1 MATES
6 LIDFDAV
13 VADKPPVKKPV
24 SSLINF
30 DEIVGSSSGEPAK
43 AASSVPV
50 TQAGTFARSY
60 GEAAAATPGA
70 LLGARAGFALTPPVL
85 PIVGPFAK
93 PIGGIAGA
101 LIGGVASSLGINSLE
116 QMVDNVFGTNI
127 IKTKEEQQKQFPG
140 TALAGQVVGGGLN
153 PFMRPGLAGSAGQMA
168 VGAGVMTGVGVG
180 MRAAEGGN
188 VFGLK
193 EMGADIV
200 SGAFTRPTARG
211 QRLLGQTP
219 STPIKKEPPLET
231 PVRPPEGASDAEKQ
245 TFIDKIKANIAERDA
260 NSPLVQTAIRNKA
273 TGEVELMGPKH
284 DQKRLLETADTHDQG
299 FVDERNNFLTRQEA
313 ADRVVTTKQVPSE
326 EYVSKEV
333 DTPSQTEEIIT
344 QKIEI
349 LEKKLADAERS
360 DAYNLARDAREELVV
375 LKRRLKLV
383 QEYGPTPVTYKNV
396 TKTRAKLELPEEGL
410 YSRELRAAGDE
421 RFAVTEEQPAGVPKP
436 PVEPTAPI
444 TREDFK
450 TLIAEKELRQGVDL
464 EYALIEARRSG
475 TPEEIATLEAEDA
488 RLTAEIQQLRKDIP
502 AVKFAD
508 INNPTWEEFQDSL
521 WGAKKVGQAFDRI
534 ISNNIGTPQEQL
546 LAKLLNKSQFIRNA
560 TLQLEPNYLEYVDSQ
575 GRTRKDAAG
584 IYVGE
589 DTHAVTLGKEGD
601 VSTLLHEAIHAATV
615 RLLYE
620 GNSVA
625 AKKLTQLHKE
635 FLTKHEAEYQ
645 LKLKEFRAAS
655 PNRILTV
662 KELSDFRKENK
673 GDYGL
678 TNVREFVAEAF
689 TNKKFQELLAS
700 IESKEPSSG
709 VTSNLWE
716 AFKNY
721 VREGLNIPP
730 GKRTAFDDVMDSG
743 ITLIDESKQFSRFDA
758 PSDAYLKGV
767 AADPSVRGPLTE
779 PTSVKETVDEDGVI
793 TKTPIVDTTK
803 PDPRDVKTRQE
814 LEQIATDI
822 YEKHGEVEAV
832 KFFEGYKAYQKT
844 LLEPIKT
851 TENFIGTYL
860 NQKVATERIVHNN
873 AADIKEMAGKDVNL
887 EQLTYDI
894 DKGVTLTGKAK
905 EVADKFRSLMDELGK
920 RALDNDVIRGWHEN
934 YVARNVVTE
943 GAAPPG
949 AVKEL
954 LQELFGSGG
963 KSADSKSVTKY
974 GEPRRLKTREDLLRH
989 LDGINSWLDSKG
1001 ADYRFKIKTDNLAE
1015 IYKDYALAVEKTI
1028 ENKKLIDNL
1037 VHIKNDAGE
1046 SLIRPITPEEP
1057 KPYSWKTM
1065 DNSQLDGYAVHPDL
1079 MPHLRFVFDAGPGK
1093 LMQAFGSL
1101 SQFVKRFNVI
1111 GSFFHAKS
1119 LMEAQS
1125 SAQIPIWSPLKES
1138 VVLPIAEK
1146 LIKGTTGKELQL
1158 SAISKAIEQ
1167 FRRGGAGDNVDTW
1180 IKTGLGFELPEDVSR
1195 NVLATVGKF
1204 ADSMIG
1210 KYGPKTRVL
1219 ESSMTT
1225 VEKYTL
1231 QQFDKYTWDY
1241 LHTGLKLSIADAYL
1255 DRARMDA
1262 AKAGKAFDEMASRV
1276 EISKFIN
1283 NSFGGLNWYDIARQ
1297 TQNEFAK
1304 RMALAAYSPAGRRA
1318 LQVILFAP
1326 DWTIS
1331 TIRAFTAALPKGLN
1345 PTKWNPVAGIK
1356 GMKTPTTEADYARL
1370 YQFKTVLTALTLING
1385 INLLTADRPI
1395 WENKD
1400 PTRIEFPDG
1409 TSMQAMK
1416 HAMEPYHW
1424 IADPVKT
1431 LSNKLGFIPKSTIIA
1446 LAGTEYASPNAPKL
1460 LDPSVYGK
1468 GKAILQGMAPFQV
1481 SAAISAPKGEGV
1493 KRAVLGTIG
1502 LPLYGA
1508 TSEQRK
1514 LARQERTLV
1523 ERENALKYHE
1533 DEIKAGREKRT
1544 EEHQKRGRML
1554 REQRRKFELEKA
1566 KE

>member
-260 NSPLVQTAIRNKA
+260 NSPLVQTAIR
-273 TGEVELMGPKH
+273 
-284 DQKRLLETADTHDQG
+284 
-299 FVDERNNFLTRQEA
+299 
-313 ADRVVTTKQVPSE
+313 
-326 EYVSKEV
+326 
-333 DTPSQTEEIIT
+333 
-344 QKIEI
+344 
-349 LEKKLADAERS
+349 
-360 DAYNLARDAREELVV
+360 
-375 LKRRLKLV
+375 
-383 QEYGPTPVTYKNV
+383 PTPVTYKNV

-803 PDPRDVKTRQE
+803 PDPRDVKT
-814 LEQIATDI
+814 
-822 YEKHGEVEAV
+822 
-832 KFFEGYKAYQKT
+832 
-844 LLEPIKT
+844 
-851 TENFIGTYL
+851 
-860 NQKVATERIVHNN
+860 
-873 AADIKEMAGKDVNL
+873 
-887 EQLTYDI
+887 
-894 DKGVTLTGKAK
+894 
-905 EVADKFRSLMDELGK
+905 
-920 RALDNDVIRGWHEN
+920 
-934 YVARNVVTE
+934 
-943 GAAPPG
+943 
-949 AVKEL
+949 
-954 LQELFGSGG
+954 
-963 KSADSKSVTKY
+963 
-974 GEPRRLKTREDLLRH
+974 
-989 LDGINSWLDSKG
+989 
-1001 ADYRFKIKTDNLAE
+1001 
-1015 IYKDYALAVEKTI
+1015 
-1028 ENKKLIDNL
+1028 
-1037 VHIKNDAGE
+1037 
-1046 SLIRPITPEEP
+1046 
-1057 KPYSWKTM
+1057 
-1065 DNSQLDGYAVHPDL
+1065 
-1079 MPHLRFVFDAGPGK
+1079 
-1093 LMQAFGSL
+1093 
-1101 SQFVKRFNVI
+1101 
-1111 GSFFHAKS
+1111 
-1119 LMEAQS
+1119 
-1125 SAQIPIWSPLKES
+1125 
-1138 VVLPIAEK
+1138 
-1146 LIKGTTGKELQL
+1146 
-1158 SAISKAIEQ
+1158 
-1167 FRRGGAGDNVDTW
+1167 
-1180 IKTGLGFELPEDVSR
+1180 
-1195 NVLATVGKF
+1195 
-1204 ADSMIG
+1204 
-1210 KYGPKTRVL
+1210 
-1219 ESSMTT
+1219 
-1225 VEKYTL
+1225 
-1231 QQFDKYTWDY
+1231 
-1241 LHTGLKLSIADAYL
+1241 
-1255 DRARMDA
+1255 
-1262 AKAGKAFDEMASRV
+1262 
-1276 EISKFIN
+1276 
-1283 NSFGGLNWYDIARQ
+1283 
-1297 TQNEFAK
+1297 
-1304 RMALAAYSPAGRRA
+1304 
-1318 LQVILFAP
+1318 
-1326 DWTIS
+1326 
-1331 TIRAFTAALPKGLN
+1331 
-1345 PTKWNPVAGIK
+1345 
-1356 GMKTPTTEADYARL
+1356 
-1370 YQFKTVLTALTLING
+1370 
-1385 INLLTADRPI
+1385 
-1395 WENKD
+1395 
-1400 PTRIEFPDG
+1400 
-1409 TSMQAMK
+1409 
-1416 HAMEPYHW
+1416 
-1424 IADPVKT
+1424 
-1431 LSNKLGFIPKSTIIA
+1431 
-1446 LAGTEYASPNAPKL
+1446 
-1460 LDPSVYGK
+1460 
-1468 GKAILQGMAPFQV
+1468 
-1481 SAAISAPKGEGV
+1481 
-1493 KRAVLGTIG
+1493 
-1502 LPLYGA
+1502 
-1508 TSEQRK
+1508 
-1514 LARQERTLV
+1514 
-1523 ERENALKYHE
+1523 
-1533 DEIKAGREKRT
+1533 
-1544 EEHQKRGRML
+1544 
-1554 REQRRKFELEKA
+1554 
-1566 KE
+1566 